1 MKDLP
6 QHPHLGHLKKQA
18 KTLLAACRAHDTHAL
33 ARIRASL
40 PAASQHDDAA
50 VIAME
55 LRLHDAQS
63 CIAREYG
70 FASWAQLRDYVEAQ
84 ASPAADAGAL
94 LGRWRFWAFG
104 AGYQNAK
111 PQLAVRLLRQHPR
124 LLDDQPALACAVGDV
139 AGVRGQLANDRAWA
153 RLRSAPGTMSPLQC
167 ACFSGL
173 IRLPGYAPGIRACAA
188 LLLEAGADPR
198 DAWSD
203 PALPDEALST
213 LYAAAGRNHDAGLTR
228 LLLDAGAEPN
238 DNESLYHATEA
249 PDSTCVRLLLEAGAR
264 VTGCNALYRSLD
276 FEHPQT
282 TRLLLA
288 HGGDPNEPSP
298 LGSPLAHAVRRRRSP
313 AVIGLLL
320 AAGADP
326 ASANAH
332 GVSAWRLARI
342 TGQTEVAAML
352 RDAGAAVQE
361 SPKDAFLAACA
372 RADRDTV
379 RAMLAQQPDWIAA
392 LDKQEL
398 RLLPELAA
406 TGCDEAVRV
415 MVEAGWP
422 VAVPGGD
429 IKGSALNHAVFR
441 GDSALAA
448 FLLAHGA
455 HYDERHGYNDNVYGT
470 LSFASLAEATP
481 AGDWLGCARALI
493 DSGAPIPA
501 ERYAFSDEVAAYF
514 EELRNAAG

>member
-6 QHPHLGHLKKQA
+6 QHPHLDHLKKQA
-18 KTLLAACRAHDTHAL
+18 KTLLAACRAHDSKTL

-40 PAASQHDDAA
+40 PAASGHDDPA
-50 VIAME
+50 ILAMT

-70 FASWAQLRDYVEAQ
+70 FASWTQLRDYVDAK
-84 ASPAADAGAL
+84 ASPAADTDTL
-94 LGRWRFWAFG
+94 LGRWRRWAFG

-111 PQLAVRLLRQHPR
+111 PHLAVRMLREHPR
-124 LLDDQPALACAVGDV
+124 LLDDQPALACAVGDL
-139 AGVRGQLANDRAWA
+139 ARVREQLALDPDWA
-153 RLRSAPGTMSPLQC
+153 RLRGAPGAMSPLQC

-173 IRLPGYAPGIRACAA
+173 IRLAEYAPGIRACAA

-198 DAWSD
+198 DAWID
-203 PALPDEALST
+203 PAAPGEPLSA

-228 LLLDAGAEPN
+228 MLLAAGAEPN
-238 DNESLYHATEA
+238 DNESLYHATEV

-276 FEHPQT
+276 FAHPQT

-288 HGGDPNEPSP
+288 HGGDANEPSR
-298 LGSPLAHAVRRRRSP
+298 LGSPLAHAVRRRCSP

-326 ASANAH
+326 GSANAH

-361 SPKDAFLAACA
+361 SPRDAFLAACA
-372 RADRDTV
+372 GADRDTV
-379 RAMLAQQPDWIAA
+379 HAMLAQKPDLIAA
-392 LDKQEL
+392 LGKQEL

-406 TGCDEAVRV
+406 TGCGEAVRV

-429 IKGSALNHAVFR
+429 IKGSALNQAVFR

-470 LSFASLAEATP
+470 LSFASRAETTP
-481 AGDWLGCARALI
+481 MGDWLGCARALI

-514 EELRNAAG
+514 EELRNAAL

>member
-6 QHPHLGHLKKQA
+6 PHPHLDHLKKQA
-18 KTLLAACRAHDTHAL
+18 KILLAACRAHDSQAL

-40 PAASQHDDAA
+40 PAASRQHDPD
-50 VIAME
+50 IFAMA

-70 FASWAQLRDYVEAQ
+70 FASWTLLRDYVGAQ
-84 ASPAADAGAL
+84 ALPAVDAGAL
-94 LGRWRFWAFG
+94 LDRWRSWAFG
-104 AGYQNAK
+104 AGHRSAR
-111 PQLAVRLLRQHPR
+111 PQLAARLLREHPR
-124 LLDDQPALACAVGDV
+124 LLDDRPALACAAGDL
-139 AGVRGQLANDRAWA
+139 ARVREQLAGDRAWA
-153 RLRSAPGTMSPLQC
+153 RLRGAPGAMSPLQC

-173 IRLPGYAPGIRACAA
+173 IRLPEYAPGIRACAA
-188 LLLEAGADPR
+188 LLLEAGADPH
-198 DAWSD
+198 DAWID
-203 PALPDEALST
+203 PAAPGEPLSP
-213 LYAAAGRNHDAGLTR
+213 LYAAAGRHHDAGLTR
-228 LLLDAGAEPN
+228 LLLAAGADPN

-249 PDSTCVRLLLEAGAR
+249 PDSACVRLLLEAGAR

-288 HGGDPNEPSP
+288 HGGDPNEPSR
-298 LGSPLAHAVRRRRSP
+298 LGPPLAHAVRRRRSP
-313 AVIGLLL
+313 EVIGLLL

-332 GVSAWRLARI
+332 GVGAWRLARI

-352 RDAGAAVQE
+352 REAGAAVQE
-361 SPKDAFLAACA
+361 SPRDAFLAACA

-379 RAMLAQQPDWIAA
+379 RAMLAQKPGLIAA
-392 LDKQEL
+392 LGQREL

-429 IKGSALNHAVFR
+429 IRGSALNQAVFR

-455 HYDERHGYNDNVYGT
+455 HYDERHGYDDNVYGT
-470 LSFASLAEATP
+470 LSFASLAEITP
-481 AGDWLGCARALI
+481 AGDWLGCARALVE
-493 DSGAPIPA
+493 SGAPLPA

-514 EELRNAAG
+514 EELRNAAA